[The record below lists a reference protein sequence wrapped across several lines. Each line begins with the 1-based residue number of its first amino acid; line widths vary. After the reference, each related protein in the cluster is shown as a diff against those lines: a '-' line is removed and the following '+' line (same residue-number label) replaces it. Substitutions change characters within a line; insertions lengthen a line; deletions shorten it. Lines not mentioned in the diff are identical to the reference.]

1 MTFNS
6 SMESYFDY
14 ANLRVEYR
22 VGPAFPSMR

>member
-6 SMESYFDY
+6 NMESYFDY

-22 VGPAFPSMR
+22 FGPVFPSVR